1 MSALTMSPAQP
12 VRAAATAAV
21 AATQQAPQA
30 ALQPAVAPERFTQ
43 VSPESAL
50 NVATETVAAIQQ
62 LGSSNVE
69 SDSEPKPELRT
80 FQEFQAE
87 GRRWDRYYSQQ
98 PRRLQDLLAVY
109 YGSLPGSNAS
119 SVDPRGPLPR
129 DARRVSTVES
139 DSKSDRDHS

>member
-1 MSALTMSPAQP
+1 
-12 VRAAATAAV
+12 VAT
-21 AATQQAPQA
+21 
-30 ALQPAVAPERFTQ
+30 ERFTQ

-62 LGSSNVE
+62 LGSSSVE
-69 SDSEPKPELRT
+69 SESEAKPDLRT

-87 GRRWDRYYSQQ
+87 GRRWDRYYSQH

-119 SVDPRGPLPR
+119 SIDPRGPFPR
-129 DARRVSTVES
+129 DTRRTQPVEA
-139 DSKSDRDHS
+139 DAKSDHDRP